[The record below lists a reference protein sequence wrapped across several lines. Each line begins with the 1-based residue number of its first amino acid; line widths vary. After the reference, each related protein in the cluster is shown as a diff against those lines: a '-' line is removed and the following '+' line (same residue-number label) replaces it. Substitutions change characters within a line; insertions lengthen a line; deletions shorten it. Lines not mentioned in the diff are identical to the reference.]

1 MTQLQFFWQQLM
13 QVVSS
18 LLSSLTGRN
27 LLDILLVTLLIYYAT
42 KVIRQTRANSVL
54 KGFVILLA
62 VMWLSDF
69 FQLDTI
75 NWILRQV
82 IGTGTIMLV
91 VLFQPELRR
100 GLEQVGRSSLYS
112 GLLGN
117 SAAERE
123 ARMAAHNAE
132 EMARALTNLSRR
144 KVGALIV
151 IEQQTG
157 LKDIIASGTTLDAEI
172 SGALLENI
180 FEPNTPL
187 HDGAV
192 VVTHG
197 RVTAAACF
205 LPLSENSSISRELG
219 TRHRAALGIS
229 ETTDA
234 VVLIVSEETGII
246 SMAKEGRLTRYL
258 DSKALNSLLINTFNP
273 NAPAVKRVVVDRMK
287 TMMKRKG
294 DQHEGEN

>member
-1 MTQLQFFWQQLM
+1 MTLINYYWQQLI
-13 QVVSS
+13 QITTS
-18 LLSSLTGRN
+18 LFASMRVRN
-27 LLDILLVTLLIYYAT
+27 YVDILLVAMLIYYAT

-54 KGFVILLA
+54 KGFIFLLIM
-62 VMWLSDF
+62 MWASEIAELN
-69 FQLDTI
+69 TI
-75 NWILRQV
+75 NWLFKQI

-100 GLEQVGRSSLYS
+100 ALEQMGRTSFTST
-112 GLLGN
+112 LLGN
-117 SAAERE
+117 GSNDRSAKLAE
-123 ARMAAHNAE
+123 HNTE
-132 EMARALTNLSRR
+132 EMVHALTNLSRR

-151 IEQQTG
+151 MEQQTG
-157 LKDIIASGTTLDAEI
+157 LKDIVASGTTLDAEI
-172 SGALLENI
+172 SSGLIENI

-192 VVTHG
+192 VMNHG
-197 RVTAAACF
+197 RITAAACF

-246 SMAKEGRLTRYL
+246 SMAREGKLTRYL
-258 DSKALNSLLINTFNP
+258 DSKTLSQILMSIFNP
-273 NAPAVKRVVVDRMK
+273 NAPAVKRAVANRVSSI
-287 TMMKRKG
+287 MKRKEKK
-294 DQHEGEN
+294 HEGEN